1 MSEYNLHCNF
11 KNCGIAITS
20 FAWVTSCS
28 HAFCEEHIDQE
39 PDLGKKCLA
48 CDTPLKSKYDIV
60 RADLNPS
67 EEFKS
72 MVLAGLRPEII
83 MDIVS
88 RGIGFWCHQMFQEKM
103 IHKAKALQIE
113 THLNQIESSYETLIV
128 KMKNDLQ
135 VENKNYESLKKLS
148 DDQARRILELEDC
161 LNKKNQEIRSLQMRF
176 NMMKR
181 ETLSTAL
188 SQGITSPGHHLLERR
203 KRLSP
208 KYMDQ
213 QSMINCPESF
223 SQQDNNHQTHQH
235 QQHFHYK
242 HEEPS
247 TIKGDS
253 FQFKPN
259 TFNNSTSEPCKHF
272 HFPFSKD

>member
-1 MSEYNLHCNF
+1 
-11 KNCGIAITS
+11 
-20 FAWVTSCS
+20 
-28 HAFCEEHIDQE
+28 
-39 PDLGKKCLA
+39 
-48 CDTPLKSKYDIV
+48 
-60 RADLNPS
+60 
-67 EEFKS
+67 

-247 TIKGDS
+247 TIKVVYAAKIPLLLQS
-253 FQFKPN
+253 LLFETFSISNRN
-259 TFNNSTSEPCKHF
+259 TNRNVLVNRDPLINFVIHIF
-272 HFPFSKD
+272 D